1 MAGRDASRLGQTMAL
16 LWSSHSR
23 TVGRTGLTVNDF
35 VAAAIDLA
43 AKDGVEALSMRAIA
57 ARLGVRSMATYSFA
71 PSKADLTALMVDHT
85 YRDLY
90 SAAPPRVDDWRSGL
104 RQVAETNRALHL
116 AHPWLQQLQAARS
129 PMGPHEVRKHE
140 LELAPLD
147 GIGLSDFEMDQ
158 TLAQLLNYA
167 VHAGRMEA
175 QLLAERRDSG
185 LDDGEWWLEAMP
197 VLERVIDPNRFPLTT
212 RVGLAATEA
221 RKGQFWSDDAFA
233 FGLER
238 LLDGIALLI
247 EQRKRGQ

>member
-1 MAGRDASRLGQTMAL
+1 MEGRDTSGLGQTMAL

-23 TVGRTGLTVNDF
+23 TVGRTGLTINDF

-43 AKDGVEALSMRAIA
+43 AKEGANALSMRAIA
-57 ARLGVRSMATYSFA
+57 ARLGVRAMATYSFA
-71 PSKADLTALMVDHT
+71 PSKADLTALMVDHA

-90 SAAPPRVDDWRSGL
+90 AAAPPSVGDWRNGL
-104 RQVAETNRALHL
+104 RHVAETNRALHL

-140 LELAPLD
+140 IELAPLD

-167 VHAGRMEA
+167 IQAGRVEA
-175 QLLAERRDSG
+175 HLLAERRDSG
-185 LDDGEWWLEAMP
+185 LDDGEWWVEAMP
-197 VLERVIDPNRFPLTT
+197 VLARVIDPKRFPLTA

-221 RKGQFWSDDAFA
+221 RKGQFWNDEAFA

-247 EQRKRGQ
+247 EQRKRG